1 MILAVLAGVVTGSL
15 LTQVVSRSG
24 GLQRCHTLA
33 GPLGRLVV
41 LGAAADKSA
50 AGCPLVPVSG

>member
-1 MILAVLAGVVTGSL
+1 MQPATAEEAMILAVLAGVVTGSL

-33 GPLGRLVV
+33 GPLGR
-41 LGAAADKSA
+41 
-50 AGCPLVPVSG
+50 